1 MTAPIFPVCA
11 ASAAVTALLGTGP
24 VRLFPFGE
32 APEGVA
38 RPYAVWQVVGGAPDS
53 LLAGG
58 ADMDGYS
65 LQVDIYADTGSSAEA
80 VRAALRD
87 AIDPHATIT
96 RWAAPPRDPTTGR
109 YRVGFD
115 VDWLVPR

>member
-1 MTAPIFPVCA
+1 MPPIFPVCA
-11 ASAAVTALLGTGP
+11 ASAAVTALLGTVP

-32 APEGVA
+32 APDGVA
-38 RPYAVWQVVGGAPDS
+38 RPYAVWQQIGGAPES

-65 LQVDIYADTGSSAEA
+65 LQVDIYADSPGSADA
-80 VRAALRD
+80 VRVALRD
-87 AIDPHATIT
+87 AIEQHATIT
-96 RWAAPPRDPTTGR
+96 RWAGPPRDPTTGR
-109 YRVGFD
+109 YRAGFD